1 MRLPDRAPF
10 TLSFSPAEGLSAACY
25 REKDP
30 VFSLTYENGKVKV
43 LLSYDADPRPLLLE
57 APVCPGVP
65 CKLTVAPHVIRFSSE
80 DAVLDE
86 EWPFGRPLF
95 TGCGILSP
103 SEFTLLPGVPEEAD
117 PPAVTGVFRG
127 AEGWKPGNGV
137 FVGDCMPY
145 AAGGRYHVLYL
156 KDRRHHKSKWGRGAH
171 QWEHISTED
180 LVTWQI
186 HPMAVP
192 IDDPA
197 EGSICTGS
205 FLEKGGISWLF
216 YTVRTVDG
224 SPAPVRRSLSRD
236 GYHFRK
242 DPSFSFTLSSRY
254 KASSARD
261 PKVFAGNDGLY
272 HMLVTTTLLEAGK
285 GCLLHLV
292 SRDLDSWE
300 EKGPLYVAPGAD
312 EPECSDLF
320 SFGEYTYLVFSLK
333 GTGQYRYT
341 RTPLTD
347 WQIPSDPVIPCRSV
361 PKAAVFRNRILFA
374 GFEGEGGYA
383 GHMTFRSA
391 VPGPDGSLVFLPDS
405 GVARHE
411 PDRSV

>member
-1 MRLPDRAPF
+1 MRFPESAPF
-10 TLSFSPAEGLSAACY
+10 TLSFSPADGFAAVCLREGG
-25 REKDP
+25 P
-30 VFSLTYENGKVKV
+30 VFSLAYENGRALVS
-43 LLSYDADPRPLLLE
+43 LSYDADPRPLRLE
-57 APVCPGVP
+57 GEVRPGVP
-65 CKLTVAPHVIRFSSE
+65 CSLRVAPHAVALSAGG
-80 DAVLDE
+80 AVLDE

-95 TGCGILSP
+95 AGEEILSR
-103 SEFTLLPGVPEEAD
+103 SNLSLLPGVPEEKE

-127 AEGWKPGNGV
+127 AEGWRPGGGV

-156 KDRRHHKSKWGRGAH
+156 KDRRHHGSKWGRGAH

-180 LVTWQI
+180 LITWQI
-186 HPMAVP
+186 HPTAVP
-192 IDDPA
+192 IDDPS

-205 FLEKGGISWLF
+205 FLEKDGISYLY

-224 SPAPVRRSLSRD
+224 SPAPIRRSFSRD

-261 PKVFAGNDGLY
+261 PKVFAGGDGLY

-292 SRDLDSWE
+292 SRDLDSWTE
-300 EKGPLYVAPGAD
+300 EGPLWLAPGAD
-312 EPECSDLF
+312 EPECPDLIA
-320 SFGEYTYLVFSLK
+320 FGGFTYLVFSLK
-333 GTGQYRYT
+333 GVGRYRYT
-341 RTPLTD
+341 RTPPAD
-347 WQIPSDPVIPCRSV
+347 WRTPADPVIPCRSV
-361 PKAAVFRNRILFA
+361 PKAAVFRGGILFA
-374 GFEGEGGYA
+374 GFESEGGYA
-383 GHMTFRSA
+383 GRMTFRRA
-391 VPGPDGSLVFLPDS
+391 IPGPDGALIFLPDS

-411 PDRSV
+411 PDRPL